1 MSIGINITGR
11 ERSPRRGSARRR
23 VLGSVALLLSLTTLA
38 AACGG
43 DDDDSSSDTG
53 DTSSA
58 NADAKPSGELRLG
71 YFPNVTHAPAIIGV
85 EDGLFADALGDAKLT
100 TSTYNSGT
108 EASEAILT
116 DSIDATFIGPNPA
129 INAFAES
136 DGQVV
141 IVSGTTSGGASLV
154 VRDGI
159 DSPEDLEGTKLAT
172 PSLGNTQDVA
182 LRSWLKGEGYAT
194 DQNGGGDVSILP
206 QDNAD
211 TLTAFVDGNIDGAW
225 VPEPWATRLVDEGG
239 GHVLVDEADLWPE
252 GQFVTT
258 HLIVRTDYL
267 DEHPDERPGAARGPA
282 RRHRRRQRR
291 RRGRPRRPP
300 TTASRPSPTTASK
313 TPRSP
318 APGRTSS
325 SPPTRS
331 PRRCRSPRTTRSRP
345 ACSTTS
351 SSTASTTCPSS
362 TRCWPSVA
370 SRRLPGLTPDVSAAT
385 DPLTAAAPD
394 VSGAPAGAGDPSSA
408 PAGGVPADR
417 PQPRPSAVSLRG
429 VSKVYGTARNAVVA
443 LERIDLDVAAG
454 RVRVRGR
461 RLGVRQVHPAQPG
474 RRARRPHGG
483 HGATSRAAPR
493 SCSRTPPCSRG

>member
-11 ERSPRRGSARRR
+11 ERSHRRGSARRR

-159 DSPEDLEGTKLAT
+159 DSAEDLKGTKLAT

-211 TLTAFVDGNIDGAW
+211 TLTAFVDGSIDGAW
-225 VPEPWATRLVDEGG
+225 VPEPWATRLVDEGE

-267 DEHPDERPGAARGPA
+267 DEHPENVKALLEGLLDSIDAANDDAEAAQATTNDGIEAITNNRLEDATIAGA
-282 RRHRRRQRR
+282 
-291 RRGRPRRPP
+291 
-300 TTASRPSPTTASK
+300 
-313 TPRSP
+313 
-318 APGRTSS
+318 
-325 SPPTRS
+325 
-331 PRRCRSPRTTRSRP
+331 
-345 ACSTTS
+345 
-351 SSTASTTCPSS
+351 
-362 TRCWPSVA
+362 WEN
-370 SRRLPGLTPDVSAAT
+370 LEFTPDPIASSLQKSKDDAVEAGLLDDVELDGIYDLSLLNSVLTERGESEVAGL
-385 DPLTAAAPD
+385 DP
-394 VSGAPAGAGDPSSA
+394 
-408 PAGGVPADR
+408 
-417 PQPRPSAVSLRG
+417 
-429 VSKVYGTARNAVVA
+429 
-443 LERIDLDVAAG
+443 
-454 RVRVRGR
+454 
-461 RLGVRQVHPAQPG
+461 
-474 RRARRPHGG
+474 
-483 HGATSRAAPR
+483 
-493 SCSRTPPCSRG
+493 